1 MSGVGHPGATRTPR
15 HSQSASVQA
24 RLAFGASGFPFVVV
38 LDTDGTVLSRWSGER
53 GLEGIQESVDAALA
67 SAA

>member
-1 MSGVGHPGATRTPR
+1 
-15 HSQSASVQA
+15 
-24 RLAFGASGFPFVVV
+24 
-38 LDTDGTVLSRWSGER
+38 VLSRWSGER